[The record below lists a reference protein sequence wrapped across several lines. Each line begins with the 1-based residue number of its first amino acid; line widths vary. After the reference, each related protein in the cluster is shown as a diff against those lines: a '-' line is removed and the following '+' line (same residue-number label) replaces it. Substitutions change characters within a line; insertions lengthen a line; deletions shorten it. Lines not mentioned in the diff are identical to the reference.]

1 MGASASIAMVRFLVA
16 SRRTVM
22 IDFVVWE
29 DELSVDR
36 NGEILDCVAENSADR
51 FSLCGKTNSPNFV
64 PPTHSKTANE
74 WGTRHPVI
82 FGIISTHW
90 KIANEW

>member
-1 MGASASIAMVRFLVA
+1 
-16 SRRTVM
+16 M

-74 WGTRHPVI
+74 WGTRHPAPGDFRNNFNSLENRERMVNLEPVQPWSRYNA
-82 FGIISTHW
+82 GHP
-90 KIANEW
+90 